1 MKYINIIIENKSRHT
16 DNFFTYRTDCDD
28 ICVGAKVLVPF
39 GPKDR
44 PREGFVFGITDNP
57 ECPEEKIKDILTV

>member
-1 MKYINIIIENKSRHT
+1 MKYINVIIENKSRHT

-44 PREGFVFGITDNP
+44 PREGLFYLRMLSNDFESLLISFKSGF
-57 ECPEEKIKDILTV
+57 